1 MSLEEINYLLQ
12 SVCIIRVDDY
22 LIEIAIDTSAS
33 EDVFYCSP
41 YSLEEVTFSIKVHGN
56 ERAWSLCCLLVCRDD
71 ELVAWVT
78 ALTDE

>member
-22 LIEIAIDTSAS
+22 LIEIAIDTSVS
-33 EDVFYCSP
+33 EDVLYCSP
-41 YSLEEVTFSIKVHGN
+41 YSLEEVRLSIKVHGN
-56 ERAWSLCCLLVCRDD
+56 ECAWSFCCLLVCRDD

-78 ALTDE
+78 ALTNE